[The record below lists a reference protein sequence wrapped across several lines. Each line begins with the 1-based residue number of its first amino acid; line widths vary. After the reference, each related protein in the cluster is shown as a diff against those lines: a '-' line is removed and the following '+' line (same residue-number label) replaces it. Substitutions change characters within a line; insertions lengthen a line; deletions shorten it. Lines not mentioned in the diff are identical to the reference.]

1 MSHTIR
7 NKTKLVNRVRRIQ
20 GQVEAIERALETG
33 AECGEVLQR
42 IAAARGAMNGLMS
55 EVLEGHIHEHLLAPS
70 AAAKDGTAFAG
81 DLIDIVRAY
90 LK

>member
-1 MSHTIR
+1 MR

-20 GQVEAIERALETG
+20 GQVEAIERALEAG

-70 AAAKDGTAFAG
+70 GFSKDGTAFAG